1 MNLEQNELEQ
11 LLNKAINQAL
21 APILEEV
28 RLLRAEVANYRAS
41 MSDTTP
47 MFTIGQV
54 CAAANCSRSTFYKY
68 WQLYHLPMPEP
79 KTSANIRPRYSQ
91 ADICRLQEALKR

>member
-11 LLNKAINQAL
+11 LINKAINQAL

-68 WQLYHLPMPEP
+68 WQETESILLFYIYPLPCPSKDVIFRIP
-79 KTSANIRPRYSQ
+79 DLA
-91 ADICRLQEALKR
+91 